1 MRISVVAELKIN
13 DNNVTVHLSWWEK
26 IGARRSHL
34 TVPRRAIREIK
45 VVDNVIDAVDIPLK
59 RAGRI
64 RIPGV
69 FVAGTRAYTTQKVD
83 EVCRENEFS
92 VCRKNEPGLVIE
104 LENIS
109 IDRIVISTPN
119 AQRYARE
126 LATAR

>member
-1 MRISVVAELKIN
+1 MAELKIN

-83 EVCRENEFS
+83 
-92 VCRKNEPGLVIE
+92 
-104 LENIS
+104 
-109 IDRIVISTPN
+109 
-119 AQRYARE
+119 
-126 LATAR
+126 